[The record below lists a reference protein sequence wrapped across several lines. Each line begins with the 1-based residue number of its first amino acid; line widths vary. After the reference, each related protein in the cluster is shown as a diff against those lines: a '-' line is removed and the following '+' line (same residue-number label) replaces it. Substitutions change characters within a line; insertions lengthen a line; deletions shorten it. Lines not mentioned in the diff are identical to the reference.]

1 MPNRISNI
9 LFFLSKLPRSAWQLL
24 LERRALR
31 VSRTHNWRGFSL
43 YDYEIYSNAAP
54 PMSQLI
60 EALELIERLDRR
72 RFARIRRDLRGIMVR
87 DGGGA
92 QFRRYTRV
100 VVVDGSS
107 LRHRSV
113 GFLALVIVH
122 EATHA
127 RLNRAGFPPWRRLR
141 PRLERRCLKEEL
153 SFAALLEQ
161 ARWGGVDRLRQAI
174 SERIREMEAA
184 GVDRRPT

>member
-87 DGGGA
+87 DGGA
-92 QFRRYTRV
+92 H
-100 VVVDGSS
+100 SS
-107 LRHRSV
+107 E
-113 GFLALVIVH
+113 GI
-122 EATHA
+122 
-127 RLNRAGFPPWRRLR
+127 P
-141 PRLERRCLKEEL
+141 EL
-153 SFAALLEQ
+153 WS
-161 ARWGGVDRLRQAI
+161 
-174 SERIREMEAA
+174 SMEAHFDIGLSA
-184 GVDRRPT
+184 SWRS